1 MLKRIL
7 TMNKDL
13 LFSKIKEGAALT
25 DEYLS
30 SIIDTSDPDTES
42 VAQSM
47 RYSLFAGGKRIRAF
61 LALEFCRL
69 HGGKIEAALPF
80 AAAIEMMHTFSLI
93 HDDLPCM
100 DDDDLRRGKPTNHK
114 VYGEATA
121 LLAGDALALKLFG
134 TVASNPYVTAENALA
149 AVKLLSESSAEVG
162 MVGGQIMDMYAEEH
176 KISLE
181 TLKKLYGKKTGCLIR
196 AAALLGCLAA
206 GKSQDSPEGK
216 AAAIYADGIGL
227 AFQIRDDV
235 LDSIGDVTK
244 LGKTIGSDAANNKTT
259 FLTFMTADEAMT
271 EAQKATED
279 AKAAVS
285 SFEGHEILCEL
296 ADYLLE
302 RES

>member
-1 MLKRIL
+1 
-7 TMNKDL
+7 MNKDQ
-13 LFSKIKEGAALT
+13 LFAKMKECASLT

-61 LALEFCRL
+61 LVLEFCRL
-69 HGGKIEAALPF
+69 LGGRQEAALPF

-134 TVASNPYVTAENALA
+134 TAASNPCVSAENTLA
-149 AVKLLSESSAEVG
+149 AVKLLSDASAEIG

-176 KISLE
+176 EISLE

-196 AAALLGCLAA
+196 ASALLGCLAA
-206 GKSQDSPEGK
+206 GKSLESSEAK
-216 AAAIYADGIGL
+216 AATQYADGIGL

-235 LDSIGDVTK
+235 LDATGDAAK
-244 LGKTIGSDAANNKTT
+244 LGKTIGSDAVNNKTT
-259 FLTFMTADEAMT
+259 FLTFMTVDEAMT
-271 EAQKATED
+271 EAQRITES
-279 AKAAVS
+279 AKSAIS
-285 SFEGHEILCEL
+285 GYYGCEILCSL

>member
-1 MLKRIL
+1 MSKE
-7 TMNKDL
+7 L
-13 LFSKIKEGAALT
+13 LFGKMKECAVLT
-25 DEYLS
+25 DEYLA
-30 SIIDTSDPDTES
+30 SIIDTSDSDIES

-61 LALEFCRL
+61 LVLEFCRL
-69 HGGKIEAALPF
+69 LGGRTEAALPF

-134 TVASNPYVTAENALA
+134 TAASNPHVTAENALA
-149 AVKLLSESSAEVG
+149 AVKLLSDASAEAG

-176 KISLE
+176 EISLE
-181 TLKKLYGKKTGCLIR
+181 TLKKLYSKKTGCLIR
-196 AAALLGCLAA
+196 ASAVLGCLAA
-206 GKSQDSPEGK
+206 GKCIDSPEARSAG
-216 AAAIYADGIGL
+216 IYADGIGL

-235 LDSIGDVTK
+235 LDSIGDETK

-259 FLTFMTADEAMT
+259 FLTFMTAEEAMA
-271 EAQKATED
+271 EAQRVTER
-279 AKAAVS
+279 AKSAVS
-285 SFEGHEILCEL
+285 EFENCEILCEL

-302 RES
+302 REN